1 MSHANGTTDFDALDI
16 QPDVGEVLRYLGYP
30 AGAVPNGRILD
41 SVHHAIETSRDKL
54 RPRGTYTLYGVTAQ
68 NSRSLKLAGG
78 AKFTGDV
85 GEFLG
90 NSTRVAVFLATAGAE
105 IVELAES
112 ALRAR
117 DTLRGM
123 AYNALGS
130 SLADAA
136 GERLIA
142 DLRRHVAPGESLTLP
157 YSPGYCGISLAQQR
171 TIFRLVD
178 AARLGV
184 ELLPTLIMKPLK
196 SVSGLIGIGP
206 RAAVAAYGNPCA
218 RCPSLDCRM
227 RR

>member
-1 MSHANGTTDFDALDI
+1 MSHANGATSFDSIDLVPEVA
-16 QPDVGEVLRYLGYP
+16 EVLRYLGYP
-30 AGAVPNGRILD
+30 VGASPNPRILD
-41 SVHHAIETSRDKL
+41 SVHRAIDTSRGRL
-54 RPRGTYTLYGVTAQ
+54 RPRGTYTLYDVAAQ
-68 NSRSLKLAGG
+68 DPRSLPLSCG
-78 AKFTGDV
+78 ATFTGDV

-90 NSTRVAVFLATAGAE
+90 HSTRVAVFLATAGQE
-105 IVELAES
+105 IVSLAEA

-117 DTLRGM
+117 DTLAGL

-130 SLADAA
+130 HLADAA

-142 DLRRHVAPGESLTLP
+142 DLRRHLAPGESLTLQ

-171 TIFRLVD
+171 LIFQLVD
-178 AARLGV
+178 ATRLGV
-184 ELLPTLIMKPLK
+184 ELLPSLIMRPVK

-206 RAAVAAYGNPCA
+206 QAAVHAYGNPCQ